1 MGENMEYIKY
11 TKKEVINTLY
21 DNLPSVATYLKS
33 RKLPQ
38 NKYIDLALK
47 YNYPHYRICTLADLA
62 TLKLMKSFTDNQ
74 KQFFNENGEFIVVFN
89 EIASKPV
96 SIIIRSLKQK
106 QFIDYSSFYCM
117 YGIDLLNPDFKYGD
131 WVILT
136 EGIYDADSFRF
147 IYNNILAMLT
157 SNITLMQAEILST
170 LTDKFILAFDNDMGG
185 KIGVDIAIKRLRD
198 LNPKCKIENV
208 VLYSTDKDIGTMEE
222 KIDNYS
228 EYNYR
233 RTYYQSMID
242 ITIGVGG
249 FML

>member
-1 MGENMEYIKY
+1 
-11 TKKEVINTLY
+11 
-21 DNLPSVATYLKS
+21 
-33 RKLPQ
+33 
-38 NKYIDLALK
+38 
-47 YNYPHYRICTLADLA
+47 
-62 TLKLMKSFTDNQ
+62 
-74 KQFFNENGEFIVVFN
+74 
-89 EIASKPV
+89 
-96 SIIIRSLKQK
+96 
-106 QFIDYSSFYCM
+106 
-117 YGIDLLNPDFKYGD
+117 
-131 WVILT
+131 
-136 EGIYDADSFRF
+136 
-147 IYNNILAMLT
+147 
-157 SNITLMQAEILST
+157 MQAEILST